1 MHALKEGERYMV
13 SISGIP
19 GSGMFLFPQSYFS
32 GINIP
37 GGKTTLAQ
45 IITDRM
51 NAADYS
57 SGLSCERT
65 AVCLSMDGYHMT
77 RAELSEMPNAA
88 EAHERRGAPWTFNVH
103 ALHDML
109 NQVRNSTQNVY
120 AASFDHAVK
129 DPVENDIVILP
140 ENRLVVVE
148 GLYLSLDQDG
158 WRDISDIFD
167 ESWFVEV
174 GRNVAVD
181 RVIERHL
188 KSGIVDTREQAD
200 ERARGSDYLNADLIL
215 AHRLPV
221 DEVIES
227 LEEAGWT
234 GAPVDEVL
242 E

>member
-1 MHALKEGERYMV
+1 MV

-19 GSGMFLFPQSYFS
+19 GSGMFLS
-32 GINIP
+32 IP
-37 GGKTTLAQ
+37 SPPSTDSHEGKTTLAK
-45 IITDRM
+45 IITDRI
-51 NAADYS
+51 NGADYS
-57 SGLSCERT
+57 GGLAGKKI

-77 RAELSEMPNAA
+77 RAELSAMPNAA
-88 EAHERRGAPWTFNVH
+88 EAHERRGAPWTFNVQM
-103 ALHDML
+103 LHDVL
-109 NQVRNSTQNVY
+109 THVRNSTENVY

-129 DPVENDIVILP
+129 DPVENEIVILP

-174 GRNVAVD
+174 GRDVAVD

-188 KSGIVDTREQAD
+188 KSGIADTREQAD
-200 ERARGSDYLNADLIL
+200 KRARGSDYLNADLIL

-227 LEEAGWT
+227 VDEAGWT
-234 GAPVDEVL
+234 GALVDEVR

>member
-1 MHALKEGERYMV
+1 MV
-13 SISGIP
+13 LSPQCISLGIDI
-19 GSGMFLFPQSYFS
+19 L
-32 GINIP
+32 
-37 GGKTTLAQ
+37 GGKTTLAK
-45 IITDRM
+45 IITDRI

-57 SGLSCERT
+57 SGLSGEKI

-77 RAELSEMPNAA
+77 REELSNMPNAA
-88 EAHERRGAPWTFNVH
+88 EAHERRGAPWTFNVQ
-103 ALHDML
+103 ALHDVL
-109 NQVRNSTQNVY
+109 TLVRNSTENVY

-158 WRDISDIFD
+158 WRDIRDIFN

-174 GRNVAVD
+174 DRDVAVD

-188 KSGIVDTREQAD
+188 KSGIADTREQAD
-200 ERARGSDYLNADLIL
+200 KRARGSDYLNADLIL

-221 DEVIES
+221 HEVIKS
-227 LEEAGWT
+227 VDEAGWT
-234 GAPVDEVL
+234 GAPADEVL

>member
-1 MHALKEGERYMV
+1 MV

-19 GSGMFLFPQSYFS
+19 GSGMFLSTPSS
-32 GINIP
+32 P
-37 GGKTTLAQ
+37 STDSHEGKTTLAK
-45 IITDRM
+45 IITDRI
-51 NAADYS
+51 NGADYGGGHAS
-57 SGLSCERT
+57 EKI

-77 RAELSEMPNAA
+77 RAELSAMPNAA
-88 EAHERRGAPWTFNVH
+88 EAHERRGAPWTFNVQ
-103 ALHDML
+103 ALHDVL
-109 NQVRNSTQNVY
+109 THVRHSTGNVY

-158 WRDISDIFD
+158 WRDINDIFD

-174 GRNVAVD
+174 GRDVAVD

-188 KSGIVDTREQAD
+188 KSGIAGTREQAD
-200 ERARGSDYLNADLIL
+200 KRARGSDYLNAGLIL

-221 DEVIES
+221 DEVFES
-227 LEEAGWT
+227 IDEARWA
-234 GAPVDEVL
+234 GASVDEVQ